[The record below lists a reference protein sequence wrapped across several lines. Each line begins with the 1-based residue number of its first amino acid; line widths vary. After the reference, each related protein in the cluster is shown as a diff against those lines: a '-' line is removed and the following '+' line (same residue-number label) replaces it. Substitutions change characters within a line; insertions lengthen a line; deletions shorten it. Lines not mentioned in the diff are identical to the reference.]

1 MFTFLGNV
9 NTMVLALNRWRRTA
23 RGKKILLILAAG
35 LIIVIINIICGV
47 NFMDARYPVDY
58 NANDG
63 SNPVATPDINSE
75 NYIREQR
82 RRERL
87 QIFQKIFEKQSRR
100 KSQISNQTCQHPH
113 LDLKHDS
120 NKEAFHSMPPLN
132 CTGKSLFYL
141 HNRVARLNRT
151 VLQGKELGKCLY
163 FGIERMTDEFFTY
176 TESLEKT
183 APPYD
188 LILNHDFLRIQCNYK
203 STEEEEK
210 NIDYP
215 AQRRL
220 MSVEFRHQKKNIP
233 NSHKDYIHQTDLKY
247 DHDILDQK
255 NAKDVIR
262 FSQQKAPVNKKSN
275 SLLDQLKTW
284 NQSGTGTQEWGHARK
299 LQQMNFEEGKAGDE
313 LKEPMNGAGDIM
325 APFPGGDSDQFNP
338 GMGPALDDSEGFDYQ
353 HFMGAEW
360 SDKDFD
366 QFLVQVVPKQGVFDR
381 ITKAKA
387 KMTKPSSNMNIL
399 ILAMDSMSQLS
410 YQRKLPLTYRY
421 LKEELGA
428 TVLDGYNIVGDATTA
443 ALIPMFT
450 GKTEMELPEV
460 RKDEEDANFLD
471 VYPMVWNRFK
481 EAGYATM
488 YAEDEPSISTFNLR
502 FNGFQESPADH
513 YMRPFWQAIWESSL
527 RAQSPRYSTGTT
539 PHHIYLLDYLKDFFV
554 SYNNVS
560 RFAFGF
566 SVELTHWDNNPGEY
580 MDRDLVDFL
589 QFLQKKGYL
598 DNTMLVVMGD
608 HGARYSKVRNTVQG
622 KLEERLPMM
631 SLVMPAWFLHEYPQ
645 AKEALKRNSKRLTT
659 PFDIHETFLD
669 LLNLERLTVP
679 INPEQRGMSVLRD
692 IPNNRTCASA
702 RIDIHWCSC
711 LHQVQ
716 VNLDDKFVM
725 TASEEVV
732 NYING
737 LTSKLR
743 GNCTELSLKRI
754 YTAYM
759 VLPNEMVLKF
769 QKSTD
774 PDARNAN
781 FSSSVDLD
789 KAHYQI
795 TLETSPSDAIYEVT
809 VQVDFRNETYHYH
822 VTPEIS
828 RLNLYGDQPK
838 CIQKHHPD
846 LRKYCYCQEFV
857 KPDIEVRKGMA

>member
-1 MFTFLGNV
+1 MFTFLGDV
-9 NTMVLALNRWRRTA
+9 QTMVFALNRWRRTT

-58 NANDG
+58 NTDDK
-63 SNPVATPDINSE
+63 SSPFRVPDTNSE
-75 NYIREQR
+75 NFFREQR

-120 NKEAFHSMPPLN
+120 NKDAFHSMPPLN

-141 HNRVARLNRT
+141 HNRVARLNNT

-163 FGIERMTDEFFTY
+163 FGIERMTDDFFTY

-203 STEEEEK
+203 SSEDEE
-210 NIDYP
+210 NNNVYP
-215 AQRRL
+215 GFRRL
-220 MSVEFRHQKKNIP
+220 MSTEHRRQ
-233 NSHKDYIHQTDLKY
+233 KDYFTKSQNGSFHETNFKRN
-247 DHDILDQK
+247 HDVFDRK
-255 NAKDVIR
+255 NLKDVIH
-262 FSQQKAPVNKKSN
+262 FSQQPHIDKKSN
-275 SLLDQLKTW
+275 SSFDELKTW
-284 NQSGTGTQEWGHARK
+284 NTSASSQNGQARK
-299 LQQMNFEEGKAGDE
+299 LNQLNFEEGRAGDE

-325 APFPGGDSDQFNP
+325 APFPGGNSDESNP
-338 GMGPALDDSEGFDYQ
+338 AVGQGLDDSEGFDYQ

-360 SDKDFD
+360 MDKDFD
-366 QFLVQVVPKQGVFDR
+366 QFLVQVVPKQEVFER
-381 ITKAKA
+381 IAKA
-387 KMTKPSSNMNIL
+387 KSNMKKPSSNMNIL
-399 ILAMDSMSQLS
+399 IIAMDSMSQLS

-428 TVLDGYNIVGDATTA
+428 IMLDGYNIVGDATTA
-443 ALIPMFT
+443 ALIPMLT

-460 RKDEEDANFLD
+460 RKEEEDANFVD

-481 EAGYATM
+481 EAGYATLF
-488 YAEDEPSISTFNLR
+488 AEDEPSISTFNLR

-513 YMRPFWQAIWESSL
+513 YMRPFWQAIWESGL
-527 RAQSPRYSTGTT
+527 RSQSPRYTTGATK
-539 PHHIYLLDYLKDFFV
+539 HHIYMLDYLKDFFV
-554 SYNNVS
+554 NYNNVS
-560 RFAFGF
+560 KFAFGF

-580 MDRDLVDFL
+580 MDRDLVEFL
-589 QFLQKKGYL
+589 QLFQKKGYL

-631 SLVMPAWFLHEYPQ
+631 SLVLPPWFRHEYPK
-645 AKEALKRNSKRLTT
+645 ANAALKRNSKRLTT

-692 IPNNRTCASA
+692 IPDNRTCASA
-702 RIDIHWCSC
+702 RIDIHWCAC
-711 LHQVQ
+711 LHQVK
-716 VNLDDKFVM
+716 VNIEDKFVV
-725 TASEEVV
+725 TASEKVV

-737 LTSKLR
+737 FTEKLR
-743 GNCTELSLKRI
+743 GNCSELSLKRI

-759 VLPNEMVLKF
+759 VLPNEKVLKF
-769 QKSTD
+769 QKTTD
-774 PDARNAN
+774 PDSRNAN
-781 FSSSVDLD
+781 FSGSVDLD

-795 TLETSPSDAIYEVT
+795 TLETHPSDAIYEVT
-809 VQVDFRNETYHYH
+809 VQVDFRNETYQYH

-846 LRKYCYCQEFV
+846 LRKYCFCRDFV
-857 KPDIEVRKGMA
+857 KPISEVGKGVA